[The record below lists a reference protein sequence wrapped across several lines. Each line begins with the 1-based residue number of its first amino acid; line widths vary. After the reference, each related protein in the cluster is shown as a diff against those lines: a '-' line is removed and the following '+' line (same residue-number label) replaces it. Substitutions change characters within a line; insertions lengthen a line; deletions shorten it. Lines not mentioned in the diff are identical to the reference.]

1 MTALLIRFEQEETG
15 NKPSAEDALSRWQ
28 RNDKEKKKG
37 IPIMKAQIY
46 VSADEKTFHL
56 TNGSFS
62 YIFQVLPDG
71 HLSHVWSGKAVRPDS
86 KYTHFHEVYPRP
98 MTSCPD
104 EGSWYSHE
112 HTAQEYGTFGSSD
125 FRSPALE
132 IRHPDGSTLSD
143 FRLKSWKITD
153 GKPALKGLPATYC
166 EDDGE
171 AKTLQCFLFDEK
183 NSLELILSYT
193 IFSKQ
198 NVIARNSRLINH
210 GKMPVYAQTVHSLC
224 LDLGDSDYEWMQF
237 SGAWGRERH
246 LKNRKLEQGITSI
259 GSRRGHSSH
268 NHNPVVLLKRENT
281 DENQGEAL
289 GIALVYSGNFLIQA
303 ECDTYDQTRILAGI
317 HPDGFSWKLEHE
329 EEFQSPEALLV
340 WTEDGLNALS
350 QTFHALFQ
358 KRLARGYWR
367 DRPRP
372 ILANNWEATMFDF
385 DEDKLV
391 KIASKAKECGVELF
405 VLDDGWFGA
414 RRNDRAGLGDWVAN
428 PDLLPRGI
436 SGLSRRIRAL
446 GMEMGLWFEPEMVN
460 KDSDLYRSHPD
471 WILEVPER
479 QGCHGRNQFVLDF
492 SRKEVVDAIF
502 EMMCAVLDDADLS
515 YIKWDMNR
523 SITDCYSNALPADRQ
538 QETAHRYIL
547 GVYDLYERLIQRYPK
562 ILFESCASGGGRFD
576 PGMLYYAPQAWC
588 SDDSDAVE
596 RLKIQYGTSY
606 VYPISSIG
614 AHVSEIPNQ
623 QVYRNVPLHTRAN
636 VACFGTSGYELDL
649 NKLEDEEI
657 EQVREQILFMKENRK
672 LLQFGR
678 FYRLQSPFDGNI
690 TSWMVIS
697 EDKKEAIVGWYR
709 TLSHVNQPT
718 SKIRLQGLDPNCRYS
733 ISTQGDHPYQEH
745 APYGDEL
752 MHIGM
757 ITSDGLSGQVGR
769 MDKYYGDFDS
779 RLYRLKAIEPE
790 AMCA

>member
-1 MTALLIRFEQEETG
+1 
-15 NKPSAEDALSRWQ
+15 
-28 RNDKEKKKG
+28 
-37 IPIMKAQIY
+37 MKAQIY
-46 VSADEKTFHL
+46 VSQDEKTFHL

-62 YIFQVLPDG
+62 YIFHILPDG
-71 HLSHVWSGKAVRPDS
+71 HLTHLWSGKAVHPGS
-86 KYTHFHEVYPRP
+86 KYSHFHEIYPRP
-98 MTSCPD
+98 MTSCPN

-143 FRLKSWKITD
+143 FRIKSWKIID
-153 GKPALKGLPATYC
+153 GKPSLRGLPATYC
-166 EDDGE
+166 ENDEE

-193 IFSKQ
+193 IFSNH

-210 GKMPVYAQTVHSLC
+210 GEKPVYAETMHSLC
-224 LDLGDSDYEWMQF
+224 LDLSDRDYEWMQF

-246 LKNRKLEQGITSI
+246 LKNRRLEQGITSI

-317 HPDGFSWKLEHE
+317 HPDGFSWKLETE

-340 WTEDGLNALS
+340 WTEAGLNSLS
-350 QTFHALFQ
+350 QTFHTLFQ

-372 ILANNWEATMFDF
+372 ILNNNWEATMFDF

-428 PDLLPRGI
+428 PDLLPNGI
-436 SGLSRRIRAL
+436 SGLSKRIRAL

-460 KDSDLYRSHPD
+460 KDSDFYRSHPD
-471 WILEVPER
+471 WILEVPGR

-492 SRKEVVDAIF
+492 SRNEVVDAVYK
-502 EMMCAVLDDADLS
+502 MMCSVLDGADLS

-523 SITDCYSNALPADRQ
+523 SITDCYSGVLPADRQ

-547 GVYDLYERLIQRYPK
+547 GVYDLYERLIERYPK

-588 SDDSDAVE
+588 SDDSDAIE

-606 VYPISSIG
+606 AYPISSIG

-649 NKLEDEEI
+649 NSLDDEEL
-657 EQVREQILFMKENRK
+657 EQVKEQILFMKENRK
-672 LLQFGR
+672 LLQFGK
-678 FYRLQSPFDGNI
+678 FYRLKSPFEGNI

-697 EDKKEAIVGWYR
+697 EDKKEAIIGWYR

-718 SKIRLQGLDPNCRYS
+718 SRIRLQGLDPDCPYA
-733 ISTQGDHPYQEH
+733 ISTTGNHPYSKH
-745 APYGDEL
+745 TPYGDEL
-752 MHIGM
+752 MYMGL
-757 ITSDGLSGQVGR
+757 ITSDGLSGQVSH

-779 RLYRLKAIEPE
+779 RLYRLKAVES
-790 AMCA
+790 